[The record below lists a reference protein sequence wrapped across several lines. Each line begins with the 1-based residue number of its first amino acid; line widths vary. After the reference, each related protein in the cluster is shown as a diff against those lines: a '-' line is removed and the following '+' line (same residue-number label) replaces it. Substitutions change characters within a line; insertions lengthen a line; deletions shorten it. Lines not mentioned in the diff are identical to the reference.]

1 MMIYKNTK
9 ACVCSLD
16 GDTNTFEIF
25 TGVLQGDTLAHYLFV
40 IYLDYVLRTSMDR
53 HEELG
58 LTLSEWSSQRYPR
71 TNITD
76 ADYAN
81 DLALLSNNVNG
92 VSELLHSLK
101 KSVENKRIFNP
112 CPLLYSP
119 KGLET

>member
-25 TGVLQGDTLAHYLFV
+25 AGVLQGDTLAHYLFV
-40 IYLDYVLRTSMDR
+40 IYLDYVLRTSIDR

-58 LTLSEWSSQRYPR
+58 LTLSERRSQRYPR
-71 TNITD
+71 INITD

-92 VSELLHSLK
+92 VSELLQSLK
-101 KSVENKRIFNP
+101 KSAAGIGLFVNAQKTKLMHFN
-112 CPLLYSP
+112 L
-119 KGLET
+119 